1 MNMSIKKLF
10 IGLLVVGVGLL
21 IASFILLTF
30 CDDVTSNLSSV
41 FSKLFCKAGYLL
53 RKVSLTLLFVD
64 LIIGIG
70 MYFYNKIN

>member
-1 MNMSIKKLF
+1 MSIKKLF
-10 IGLLVVGVGLL
+10 IGLLVIGIGLL
-21 IASFILLTF
+21 IASFIFLTN

-41 FSKLFCKAGYLL
+41 FSKLSCEAGYLL

-64 LIIGIG
+64 LVIGIA